1 MGRPAVDRQKICLDT
16 VVIHRLGSTSGND
29 EVLLVYQTFQDAF
42 LDIMSSATGKRFPNG
57 PVLIIKPGK
66 KVFRPKLESIQKI
79 KVITVSKRKLVFAKS
94 DKTIDSSV
102 VVIILRVADKLVN
115 TVHLHFDFTADRDL
129 TPENGLP
136 KPAVIDRRSGI
147 REHMSSILKVSC
159 YDWNRGEIM
168 NPFEESI
175 CLTLNEKISDSLLN
189 ASIQWNIM
197 TDDGKNPDDVSLYAV
212 ILANNLDGVI
222 PYYEIYRKKE
232 DFDIDALKEA
242 LETWIFSNF

>member
-1 MGRPAVDRQKICLDT
+1 
-16 VVIHRLGSTSGND
+16 
-29 EVLLVYQTFQDAF
+29 
-42 LDIMSSATGKRFPNG
+42 
-57 PVLIIKPGK
+57 
-66 KVFRPKLESIQKI
+66 
-79 KVITVSKRKLVFAKS
+79 
-94 DKTIDSSV
+94 
-102 VVIILRVADKLVN
+102 
-115 TVHLHFDFTADRDL
+115 
-129 TPENGLP
+129 
-136 KPAVIDRRSGI
+136 
-147 REHMSSILKVSC
+147 
-159 YDWNRGEIM
+159 M
-168 NPFEESI
+168 NPFKESI